1 MKFNSLNI
9 KKNLIL
15 FSTFIFIFWIN
26 QKVNAE
32 EIKLNE
38 LDKRLEKISEISDKT
53 FDFVSSKGFFTADKE
68 EKKEDKPIDD
78 LVIYITSP
86 RSIQSNEGFFQ
97 IHVSSF
103 NPIREIRINE
113 ENYKIDN
120 LSYEY
125 SHDYANKKL
134 NPGENNL
141 IVEVTTDTGKIEKE
155 FKIFLEDSFYKF
167 SEMRKSSFTLV
178 NVFGLSKDNNANSSP
193 SEKVEATKGSVTIVA
208 IGQMVTG
215 YSSAFVITTILN
227 FDDQF
232 DSKYDSKQIIFRQ
245 LGIDWNDQKTSF
257 GDFTFGTGMNMVGLW
272 DKEEQSEIRDP
283 LNKKYKKIAQEN
295 FYQLKL
301 KVNFN
306 DFIKWETSLK
316 HSMKDDYST
325 LMKTE
330 ETPPKVYVSKLSQ
343 GFETNWLDLNWLL
356 ALDYSTTDAESDTK
370 DFSSSGVSLKM
381 TWPLNPVPLNLQYGI
396 TDQKYKAAELSTG
409 VRTQNNSSFAVIGAN
424 YQINS
429 WLSLA
434 YSHRYEVN
442 ESNIINS
449 DYSKNTDTLNFTVI
463 Y

>member
-1 MKFNSLNI
+1 
-9 KKNLIL
+9 
-15 FSTFIFIFWIN
+15 
-26 QKVNAE
+26 
-32 EIKLNE
+32 
-38 LDKRLEKISEISDKT
+38 
-53 FDFVSSKGFFTADKE
+53 
-68 EKKEDKPIDD
+68 
-78 LVIYITSP
+78 
-86 RSIQSNEGFFQ
+86 
-97 IHVSSF
+97 
-103 NPIREIRINE
+103 
-113 ENYKIDN
+113 
-120 LSYEY
+120 
-125 SHDYANKKL
+125 
-134 NPGENNL
+134 
-141 IVEVTTDTGKIEKE
+141 
-155 FKIFLEDSFYKF
+155 
-167 SEMRKSSFTLV
+167 
-178 NVFGLSKDNNANSSP
+178 
-193 SEKVEATKGSVTIVA
+193 
-208 IGQMVTG
+208 
-215 YSSAFVITTILN
+215 
-227 FDDQF
+227 
-232 DSKYDSKQIIFRQ
+232 
-245 LGIDWNDQKTSF
+245 
-257 GDFTFGTGMNMVGLW
+257 MVGLW

-306 DFIKWETSLK
+306 DLIKWETSLK

-396 TDQKYKAAELSTG
+396 TDQQYKAAEPSTG

-429 WLSLA
+429 WLSLS

>member
-1 MKFNSLNI
+1 MKFNSLNA

-86 RSIQSNEGFFQ
+86 RSIPSNEGFFQ
-97 IHVSSF
+97 IHISSF
-103 NPIREIRINE
+103 NPIREIMINE
-113 ENYKIDN
+113 DNYKIDN

-178 NVFGLSKDNNANSSP
+178 NVFGLSKDNNVNSSS
-193 SEKVEATKGSVTIVA
+193 SEKAEATKGSFTIVA

-257 GDFTFGTGMNMVGLW
+257 GDFTLGTGMNMVGLW

-396 TDQKYKAAELSTG
+396 TDQQNKVADPLTG
-409 VRTQNNSSFAVIGAN
+409 IRTKNYSFFVETGAN

-429 WLSLA
+429 RLSLA

>member
-1 MKFNSLNI
+1 MKIYCVFYLS
-9 KKNLIL
+9 L
-15 FSTFIFIFWIN
+15 FSFTFLVYKILS
-26 QKVNAE
+26 AE
-32 EIKLNE
+32 EIKYNK
-38 LDKRLEKISEISDKT
+38 LDKIFEKNPKISSNTIDN
-53 FDFVSSKGFFTADKE
+53 FDSKGFFKKNKVEKKE
-68 EKKEDKPIDD
+68 EKKHDD

-97 IHVSSF
+97 IHISTF
-103 NPIREIRINE
+103 NPIREIKINE
-113 ENYKIDN
+113 ENFKIDN
-120 LSYEY
+120 LSYES

-134 NPGENNL
+134 KPGENKL
-141 IVEVTTDTGKIEKE
+141 VVEVTTDIGKTEKE

-167 SEMRKSSFTLV
+167 SDMRKSSFTLV

-193 SEKVEATKGSVTIVA
+193 SEKVEATKGSLTIVA
-208 IGQMVTG
+208 IGQLVTG

-245 LGIDWNDQKTSF
+245 LSVDWNDQKTSF
-257 GDFTFGTGMNMVGLW
+257 GDFTLGTGMNMIGLW
-272 DKEEQSEIRDP
+272 DKEEQSQLRDP

-306 DFIKWETSLK
+306 DILKWETSLK
-316 HSMKDDYST
+316 HSMKEDYST
-325 LMKTE
+325 LTKTE
-330 ETPPKVYVSKLSQ
+330 EAPLKVYASKLSQ
-343 GFETNWLDLNWLL
+343 NFETNWLDLNWLL
-356 ALDYSTTDAESDTK
+356 ALDYSSTDEESDTN
-370 DFSSSGVSLKM
+370 DFSKSGVSLKII
-381 TWPLNPVPLNLQYGI
+381 WPFKMISMNFLYGI
-396 TDQKYKAAELSTG
+396 TDQQNKVADPLTG
-409 VRTQNNSSFAVIGAN
+409 IRTKNYSFFVETGAN

-429 WLSLA
+429 RLSLT

-449 DYSKNTDTLNFTVI
+449 DYSKNTDTLNFTLI

>member
-1 MKFNSLNI
+1 M
-9 KKNLIL
+9 
-15 FSTFIFIFWIN
+15 
-26 QKVNAE
+26 
-32 EIKLNE
+32 
-38 LDKRLEKISEISDKT
+38 
-53 FDFVSSKGFFTADKE
+53 
-68 EKKEDKPIDD
+68 
-78 LVIYITSP
+78 
-86 RSIQSNEGFFQ
+86 
-97 IHVSSF
+97 
-103 NPIREIRINE
+103 
-113 ENYKIDN
+113 
-120 LSYEY
+120 
-125 SHDYANKKL
+125 
-134 NPGENNL
+134 
-141 IVEVTTDTGKIEKE
+141 
-155 FKIFLEDSFYKF
+155 
-167 SEMRKSSFTLV
+167 
-178 NVFGLSKDNNANSSP
+178 SKDNNANSSP

-257 GDFTFGTGMNMVGLW
+257 GDFTLGTGMNMIGLW

-283 LNKKYKKIAQEN
+283 LDKKYKKIAQEN

-306 DFIKWETSLK
+306 DLIKWETSLK

-396 TDQKYKAAELSTG
+396 TDQQNKVADPITG
-409 VRTQNNSSFAVIGAN
+409 IRTKNYSFFVETGAN

-429 WLSLA
+429 RLSLA

>member
-1 MKFNSLNI
+1 MKFNSQNA

-53 FDFVSSKGFFTADKE
+53 FDFVSSKGFFTVDKE

-97 IHVSSF
+97 IHISSF

-113 ENYKIDN
+113 DNYEIDN

-245 LGIDWNDQKTSF
+245 LGIDWNDQKTSL

-381 TWPLNPVPLNLQYGI
+381 TWPLNPIPLDFQYGF
-396 TDQKYKAAELSTG
+396 TDQQYKAAEPSTG
-409 VRTQNNSSFAVIGAN
+409 VRTQNNSSFAVVGAN
-424 YQINS
+424 YQVNS
-429 WLSLA
+429 WLSLS

>member
-1 MKFNSLNI
+1 M
-9 KKNLIL
+9 
-15 FSTFIFIFWIN
+15 
-26 QKVNAE
+26 
-32 EIKLNE
+32 
-38 LDKRLEKISEISDKT
+38 
-53 FDFVSSKGFFTADKE
+53 
-68 EKKEDKPIDD
+68 
-78 LVIYITSP
+78 
-86 RSIQSNEGFFQ
+86 
-97 IHVSSF
+97 
-103 NPIREIRINE
+103 
-113 ENYKIDN
+113 
-120 LSYEY
+120 
-125 SHDYANKKL
+125 
-134 NPGENNL
+134 
-141 IVEVTTDTGKIEKE
+141 EVTTDTGKIEKE

-245 LGIDWNDQKTSF
+245 LGIDWNDQKTSL

-306 DFIKWETSLK
+306 DLIKWETSLK

-330 ETPPKVYVSKLSQ
+330 ETPPRVYVSKLSQ

-370 DFSSSGVSLKM
+370 DFSSSGVRLKM
-381 TWPLNPVPLNLQYGI
+381 TWPLNQGSLNLQYGI
-396 TDQKYKAAELSTG
+396 TDQQNKVADPLTG
-409 VRTQNNSSFAVIGAN
+409 IRTKNYSFFVETGAN

-429 WLSLA
+429 RLSLA

-449 DYSKNTDTLNFTVI
+449 DYSKNTDTLNFTLI

>member
-1 MKFNSLNI
+1 MKFNSLNA
-9 KKNLIL
+9 KKNLIF

-97 IHVSSF
+97 IHISSF

-257 GDFTFGTGMNMVGLW
+257 GDFTLGTGMNMIGLW
-272 DKEEQSEIRDP
+272 DKEEQSELRDP
-283 LNKKYKKIAQEN
+283 LNKKYKKIAQEF

-306 DFIKWETSLK
+306 DILKWETSLK

-343 GFETNWLDLNWLL
+343 GFETNWLDLNWLF

-396 TDQKYKAAELSTG
+396 TDQQYKAAEPSTG
-409 VRTQNNSSFAVIGAN
+409 VRTQNNSSYVVIGAN

-429 WLSLA
+429 WLSLS

>member
-1 MKFNSLNI
+1 MKFNSLNAQ
-9 KKNLIL
+9 KNLIL

-78 LVIYITSP
+78 LVIYINSP
-86 RSIQSNEGFFQ
+86 RSIQSNKGFFQ
-97 IHVSSF
+97 IHISSF

-245 LGIDWNDQKTSF
+245 LGIDWNDQKTSL

-396 TDQKYKAAELSTG
+396 TDQQYKAAEPSTG
-409 VRTQNNSSFAVIGAN
+409 VRTQNNSSYAVIGAN

-429 WLSLA
+429 WLSLS

>member
-1 MKFNSLNI
+1 MKFNSLNA

-97 IHVSSF
+97 IHISSF

-208 IGQMVTG
+208 IGQLVTG

-245 LGIDWNDQKTSF
+245 LGIDWNDQKTSL

-396 TDQKYKAAELSTG
+396 TDQQYKAAEPSTG

-429 WLSLA
+429 WLSLS

>member
-1 MKFNSLNI
+1 MKIYCIFYLSFL
-9 KKNLIL
+9 
-15 FSTFIFIFWIN
+15 SFIFLVYKIPS
-26 QKVNAE
+26 AG
-32 EIKLNE
+32 EIKSNK
-38 LDKRLEKISEISDKT
+38 LDKIFENNSKIPSNTIDN
-53 FDFVSSKGFFTADKE
+53 FDSKGFFKKNKVEKKE
-68 EKKEDKPIDD
+68 EKKHDD

-97 IHVSSF
+97 IHISTF
-103 NPIREIRINE
+103 NPIREIKINE
-113 ENYKIDN
+113 EKYKIDN
-120 LSYEY
+120 LSYES

-134 NPGENNL
+134 KLGENK
-141 IVEVTTDTGKIEKE
+141 IVVEVITDTGKTEKE
-155 FKIFLEDSFYKF
+155 FKIFLEDPFYKF
-167 SEMRKSSFTLV
+167 SDMRKSSFTLV

-193 SEKVEATKGSVTIVA
+193 SEKVEATKGSVTIVV

-257 GDFTFGTGMNMVGLW
+257 GDFTLGTGMNMVGLW

-316 HSMKDDYST
+316 HSIKDDYST

-381 TWPLNPVPLNLQYGI
+381 TWPLNPVSLNLQYGI
-396 TDQKYKAAELSTG
+396 TDQQNKVADPITG
-409 VRTQNNSSFAVIGAN
+409 IRTKNYSFFVETGAN

-429 WLSLA
+429 RLSLA

-449 DYSKNTDTLNFTVI
+449 DYSKNTDTLNFTLI

>member
-1 MKFNSLNI
+1 MKIYCVFYLSFL
-9 KKNLIL
+9 
-15 FSTFIFIFWIN
+15 SFIFLVYKIPS
-26 QKVNAE
+26 AG
-32 EIKLNE
+32 EIKSNK
-38 LDKRLEKISEISDKT
+38 LDKIFENNSKIPSNTIDN
-53 FDFVSSKGFFTADKE
+53 FDSKGFFKKNKVEKKE
-68 EKKEDKPIDD
+68 EKKHDD

-97 IHVSSF
+97 IHINTF
-103 NPIREIRINE
+103 NPIREIKINE
-113 ENYKIDN
+113 EKYKIDN
-120 LSYEY
+120 LSYES

-134 NPGENNL
+134 KPGENKL
-141 IVEVTTDTGKIEKE
+141 VVEVITDIGKTEKE

-167 SEMRKSSFTLV
+167 SDMRKSSFTLV

-257 GDFTFGTGMNMVGLW
+257 GDFTLGTGMNMVGLW

-381 TWPLNPVPLNLQYGI
+381 TWPLNPVSLNLQYGI
-396 TDQKYKAAELSTG
+396 TDQQNKVADPLTG
-409 VRTQNNSSFAVIGAN
+409 IRTKNYSFFVETGAN

-429 WLSLA
+429 RLSLA

-449 DYSKNTDTLNFTVI
+449 DYSKNTDTLNFTLI

>member
-1 MKFNSLNI
+1 MKFYYQNFQ
-9 KKNLIL
+9 KNLIF
-15 FSTFIFIFWIN
+15 FSIFGFIFLIN
-26 QKVNAE
+26 QKVHAE

-53 FDFVSSKGFFTADKE
+53 FDFLSSKGFFAKDKE
-68 EKKEDKPIDD
+68 EKQEEKPIDD

-97 IHVSSF
+97 IHISSF
-103 NPIREIRINE
+103 NSIREIRINE

-134 NPGENNL
+134 NPGENVL

-178 NVFGLSKDNNANSSP
+178 NVLGLSKDNNVNSSP

-208 IGQMVTG
+208 IGQLVTG
-215 YSSAFVITTILN
+215 YSSAFVVTTILN

-245 LGIDWNDQKTSF
+245 LGIDWNDQKTSL

-272 DKEEQSEIRDP
+272 DKEEQSQIRDP

-343 GFETNWLDLNWLL
+343 GFETNWLDLTWLL
-356 ALDYSTTDAESDTK
+356 ALDYASTDAESDTK
-370 DFSSSGVSLKM
+370 DFSNSGVSLKM
-381 TWPLNPVPLNLQYGI
+381 TWPLKMIPLNFQYGI
-396 TDQKYKAAELSTG
+396 TDQQYKAAEPLTG
-409 VRTQNNSSFAVIGAN
+409 VRTQNNSSFAVIGAS
-424 YQINS
+424 YQISS